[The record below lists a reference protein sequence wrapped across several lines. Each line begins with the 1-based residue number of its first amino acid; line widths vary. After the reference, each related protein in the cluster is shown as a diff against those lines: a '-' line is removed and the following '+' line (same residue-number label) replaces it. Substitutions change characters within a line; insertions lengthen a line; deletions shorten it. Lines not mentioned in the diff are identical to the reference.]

1 MTSCTERFLSDG
13 TQVTMPVISAIV
25 CLPVS
30 AWLLMDNCVISSTY
44 KRSLVTGGVL
54 LLLAFYLLSTR
65 TQIKQFS
72 GETMGT
78 TYHVSYVASRWGAP
92 VDAISKVVYDVLHDV
107 DLRMSTYREDS
118 ELMKFNRSPVGQPVK
133 VSKDIVDL
141 FVESRRISELSGGG
155 YDVTVGPLV
164 NLWGFGPSGHDLKD
178 KPGSQSE
185 SEGSESVKGP
195 AFIEWM
201 MNNYPGKIPTK
212 AEIDAAKA
220 RVGYHYVT
228 ADVKNSTLERKT
240 SVFVDLSSIAKGYAV
255 DQAGKALKK
264 AGIDNFMVEVGGE
277 IKVSGHKAD
286 GSDWRL
292 AVRGPDLAG
301 GRPVAIVSLD
311 NKGMA
316 TSGDYLNYFE
326 VKGKRYSHTIN
337 PKTGYPEANRLA
349 EVAVISDTVEEA
361 DGLATMFM
369 VLGDKKGLELA
380 NRKGIAAYFTYHYD
394 GGFRSLASKAFKPY
408 LVE

>member
-1 MTSCTERFLSDG
+1 M
-13 TQVTMPVISAIV
+13 
-25 CLPVS
+25 
-30 AWLLMDNCVISSTY
+30 ISSAY
-44 KRSLVTGGVL
+44 KRSLVIGSVL
-54 LLLAFYLLSTR
+54 LLLAFYLMSTR

-72 GETMGT
+72 GKVMGT
-78 TYHVSYVASRWGAP
+78 TYHVSYVATPLGQP
-92 VDAISKVVYDVLHDV
+92 VDAISKLVHDRLHDI

-133 VSKDIVDL
+133 LSKDIVEM
-141 FVESRRISELSGGG
+141 FEVSRRISELSAGG

-164 NLWGFGPSGHDLKD
+164 NLWGFGPSTNDLKN
-178 KPGSQSE
+178 KPDSDSAAD
-185 SEGSESVKGP
+185 SAESVKGP
-195 AFIEWM
+195 VFIQWM
-201 MNNYPGKIPTK
+201 LNNYPGEIPTK
-212 AEIDAAKA
+212 TAIDAAKA
-220 RVGYHYVT
+220 KVGYHYVT
-228 ADVKNSTLERKT
+228 ADVENSTLEK
-240 SVFVDLSSIAKGYAV
+240 SKPVFIDLSSIAKGYGV
-255 DQAGKALKK
+255 DQAAKALKN

-277 IKVSGHKAD
+277 IKVSGRKAD

-292 AVRGPDLAG
+292 AVRGPDLAAG
-301 GRPVAIVSLD
+301 HPVAIVSLD

-326 VKGKRYSHTIN
+326 IKGKRYSHTIN

-380 NRKGIAAYFTYHYD
+380 NREGIAAYFTYHHD
-394 GGFRSLASKAFKPY
+394 GGFKSVASTAFKPY